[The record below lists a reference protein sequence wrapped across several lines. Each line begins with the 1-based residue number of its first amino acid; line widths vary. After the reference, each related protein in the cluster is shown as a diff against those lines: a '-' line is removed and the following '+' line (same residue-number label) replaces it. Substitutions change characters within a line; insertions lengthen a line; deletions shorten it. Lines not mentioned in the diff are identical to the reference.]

1 MKTKIYTLIAITLMI
16 ASAFVGIGAM
26 ASSNDAVPPVG
37 TGTINYLSTGVDY
50 VPEIVNVTN
59 GTSGNEVIFSPTV
72 NWTDPTS
79 STYTGAYTVKSTSS
93 IYTDAACTTAYSG
106 TLISKSTTD
115 TTVTVNGSGIAVSSV
130 VLYIKVTSVISDGVI
145 DIASRTTTPMKFT
158 VNIWSTLE
166 ENSSVII
173 DNCYFGEEYE
183 FDLNEIIST
192 STGSG
197 EYTFATDDLNNTG
210 LYILGDYILGKA
222 LNSEFV
228 TPYELVVT
236 LNVADSKTGVSIP
249 VEIKIPM
256 KLTKIEV
263 LIHEDDSS
271 VTRDMTLDE
280 GDTGYIDQNSTTTMT
295 MTVSNYDTAVALADV
310 TLKDATT
317 GSTVTISASGDT
329 YTATLV
335 TSLIGTHE
343 YVINYSLNGYSAS
356 FTFYLEVVADGSA
369 FIIVPDIN
377 IVLTG

>member
-26 ASSNDAVPPVG
+26 ASSNDADPPVG
-37 TGTINYLSTGVDY
+37 TGTINYLSTDVNY

-59 GTSGNEVIFSPTV
+59 GTVGNEVIFSPTV

-79 STYTGAYTVKSTSS
+79 STYAGAYTVKSTSS

-115 TTVTVNGSGIAVSSV
+115 TTVTVDGSGLTVGSI
-130 VLYIKVTSVISDGVI
+130 VLYIKVTSTISNGSI

-166 ENSSVII
+166 ENSSVTV

-183 FDLNEIIST
+183 FDLNEIVAT
-192 STGSG
+192 GTGSG
-197 EYTFATDDLNNTG
+197 EYTFATDDLDNTG

-228 TPYELVVT
+228 APYELVVT

-249 VEIKIPM
+249 VQITIPM

-263 LIHEDDSS
+263 LIHEDASS
-271 VTRDMTLDE
+271 VTRNMTLDE

-317 GSTVTISASGDT
+317 GSTVTISASGNT